1 MRAFRL
7 GVGLAFLLGLWSG
20 PVRVEA
26 QGAAPAP
33 QAFKSVHG
41 TLESVDQQLNGVI
54 MKTDEGK
61 RVAWKFDKA
70 VIAQLSG
77 FKAGD
82 PVVVIYRQRQSD
94 KAVTAIAFPGS
105 AQVAVYVNTS
115 GQRVELISGPMVNG
129 VCGLPS
135 DTPLTTTT
143 LPVAGRAELSAACW
157 CCAPAEESCV
167 PSNKT
172 GPGHAFLA
180 HCYK

>member
-1 MRAFRL
+1 MSAFRRGAGL
-7 GVGLAFLLGLWSG
+7 GLAFLFGLWPG
-20 PVRVEA
+20 AAWVEA
-26 QGAAPAP
+26 QAAGRP
-33 QAFKSVHG
+33 AFKSVRG

-70 VIAQLSG
+70 VIDQLSR

-105 AQVAVYVNTS
+105 ADVAVYVNTS

-129 VCGLPS
+129 VCGQPS
-135 DTPLTTTT
+135 DTPLSTTT
-143 LPVAGRAELSAACW
+143 LPMGGRAEVSAACW
-157 CCAPAEESCV
+157 CCAPAGESCV
-167 PSNKT
+167 PSTKT
-172 GPGHAFLA
+172 GPGQAFLA